1 MSSRRNRSRKDKIKQ
16 KKDERNLMNEK
27 HQKTFERDQVFQNT
41 EESKKD
47 QKMETR
53 LIRKFQKRKIETR
66 ILPERTKL
74 CFCQD
79 VRIV

>member
-1 MSSRRNRSRKDKIKQ
+1 
-16 KKDERNLMNEK
+16 MNEK

-53 LIRKFQKRKIETR
+53 LIRKFQKKKNRNKDPSRKNKTMFLSGCKDCLKKSIFKR
-66 ILPERTKL
+66 G
-74 CFCQD
+74 
-79 VRIV
+79 